1 MIYLNNSNT
10 TIKRIF
16 SSLDTSFLIKYY
28 SISLAL
34 FIAILLAT
42 LNSEIH
48 YFSDFLGII
57 FVVICSILFPFSVLV
72 WNGIVNLFFK
82 NSVIILP
89 FIFMI
94 LLKFFK
100 ILLLYA
106 FSIFIAPFG
115 IIYIYFK
122 TK

>member
-1 MIYLNNSNT
+1 MICLNNSNT

-34 FIAILLAT
+34 FIALLLTAI
-42 LNSEIH
+42 NSEIH
-48 YFSDFLGII
+48 NFSDFFGII
-57 FVVICSILFPFSVLV
+57 FVTICSILFPFSVLV
-72 WNGIVNLFFK
+72 WNCIVNLFFK

-89 FIFMI
+89 IVVMI
-94 LLKFFK
+94 LLKIFK